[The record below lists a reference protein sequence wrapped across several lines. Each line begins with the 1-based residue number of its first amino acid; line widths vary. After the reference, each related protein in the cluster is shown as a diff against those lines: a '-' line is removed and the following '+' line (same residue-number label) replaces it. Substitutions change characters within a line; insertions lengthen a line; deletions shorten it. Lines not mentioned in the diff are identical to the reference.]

1 MTTFDTA
8 PVRTRFMRGGRWLA
22 LPIAVGLVPLTG
34 IRVHLVQSTLNAG
47 ELNAVL
53 LPVLVLW
60 WPPVLT
66 AWWWWWRHP
75 DASGGLGWHAA
86 QAFGTLGYTLLATAL
101 SFLVLSLV
109 VG

>member
-1 MTTFDTA
+1 MTTINTA
-8 PVRTRFMRGGRWLA
+8 PVKPRFMRGGRWLA

-34 IRVHLVQSTLNAG
+34 ILVHLIQASLESG

-53 LPVLVLW
+53 LPVLVMW

-66 AWWWWWRHP
+66 AWWWWRHP
-75 DASGGLGWHAA
+75 DASGGLGWHLLQGFA
-86 QAFGTLGYTLLATAL
+86 TLGYTLLATAL

>member
-1 MTTFDTA
+1 MTTINTA
-8 PVRTRFMRGGRWLA
+8 PVTPRFMRGGRWLA

-34 IRVHLVQSTLNAG
+34 ILVHLIQASLESG

-53 LPVLVLW
+53 LPVLVMW

-66 AWWWWWRHP
+66 AWWWWRHP
-75 DASGGLGWHAA
+75 DASGGLGWHLLQGFAT
-86 QAFGTLGYTLLATAL
+86 FGYTLLATAL